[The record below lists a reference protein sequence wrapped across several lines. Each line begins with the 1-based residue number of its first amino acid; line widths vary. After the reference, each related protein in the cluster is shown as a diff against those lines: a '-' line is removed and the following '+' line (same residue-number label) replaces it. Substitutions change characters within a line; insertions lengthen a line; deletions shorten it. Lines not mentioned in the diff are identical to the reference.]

1 MKEKLA
7 KYNRPDNCEKLNVPK
22 VNPEIW
28 NKLKHVTRSADLRL
42 ANMQKILVKVVSTV
56 AKSTDTLLAM
66 RADIVNKAGIV
77 NKRWGSKLE
86 EAKLKEKLA
95 KYNRPDNCEKLNVP
109 KVNPEIWNKLK
120 HVTRS
125 AELRLANM
133 QKILVKVVSTVAKS
147 TDTLLAMRA
156 DPEKTSA
163 SAFTEKLGKLVTHNA
178 DGLALLGH
186 VNIELSYRRL
196 DALKPNLNN
205 EYSSLCGSQV
215 PITGLLFG
223 DELQSQ
229 LNNII
234 SRQLTKLAI
243 GLLQSHLTETIAM
256 AGRANLLTLV
266 ESLFREEG
274 PVLPATPQQFLQITG
289 NRKESQPVK
298 CCDIPADKV
307 KMLQSLEDK
316 AHCFKAGGLREYF
329 NQWQA
334 LTSDPEILQM
344 IVGQPI
350 EFARTPYQ
358 REVPSEKKILAKGAI
373 TPSSHEEGE
382 YISPI
387 LAKKDFSFRV
397 ILNLK
402 CLNTHVKWTQ

>member
-1 MKEKLA
+1 MKEKFA
-7 KYNRPDNCEKLNVPK
+7 KYNRPDNCERLNVPK
-22 VNPEIW
+22 VNPEIL

-42 ANMQKILVKVVSTV
+42 ANMQKILVKV
-56 AKSTDTLLAM
+56 
-66 RADIVNKAGIV
+66 
-77 NKRWGSKLE
+77 GS
-86 EAKLKEKLA
+86 A
-95 KYNRPDNCEKLNVP
+95 
-109 KVNPEIWNKLK
+109 
-120 HVTRS
+120 
-125 AELRLANM
+125 
-133 QKILVKVVSTVAKS
+133 VAKS

-178 DGLALLGH
+178 DALALLGH

-196 DALKPNLNN
+196 DAIKPNLNN

-229 LNNII
+229 LNNIKA
-234 SRQLTKLAI
+234 TNKI
-243 GLLQSHLTETIAM
+243 GHGTTAKSSYRNLSDGWKGKSSHSS
-256 AGRANLLTLV
+256 GK
-266 ESLFREEG
+266 EEG

-289 NRKESQPVK
+289 NRKERQPVK
-298 CCDIPADKV
+298 CSDIPADKV
-307 KMLQSLEDK
+307 KMLQFLEHK

-334 LTSDPEILQM
+334 LTSNPEILQM
-344 IVGQPI
+344 ILGQPI

-358 REVPSEKKILAKGAI
+358 RVVPREKKILDLDEQHVIDTEIDKVLAKGAI

-387 LAKKDFSFRV
+387 FTRAKKDGSFRV